1 MAGSCRALS
10 FLPLSGSPGPADP
23 RSWLLSGRNARHRR
37 SHPSPTGGRTMLT
50 QILLAALVVTGS
62 AATFREVLRGRP
74 RRIGT
79 RRGYDTR
86 TPSLR

>member
-1 MAGSCRALS
+1 
-10 FLPLSGSPGPADP
+10 
-23 RSWLLSGRNARHRR
+23 
-37 SHPSPTGGRTMLT
+37 MLT